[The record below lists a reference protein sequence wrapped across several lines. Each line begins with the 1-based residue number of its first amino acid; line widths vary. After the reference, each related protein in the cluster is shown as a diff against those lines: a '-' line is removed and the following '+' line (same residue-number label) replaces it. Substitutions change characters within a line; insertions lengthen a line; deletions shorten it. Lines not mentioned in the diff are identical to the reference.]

1 MKGLGVLKKSAIMFL
16 TAAVVCTTPVGLT
29 TSVSAESSSVDY
41 SSNYTWVQMNPT
53 TYPTGRTA
61 PLMTYDPVNK
71 YVILFG
77 GLVSG
82 VWSSETW
89 KWDGQN
95 WTLLNPTT
103 KPPARSG
110 GGMAYDPNSQQVIMY
125 GGDGGGTGTW
135 AWTGTNW
142 KQLPTAHNP
151 GVRRIPYMS
160 VAPSANGTTQNIL
173 LFGGLDSNS
182 NEYGDTWIWD
192 GTDWAQV
199 AINSG
204 PSARSFGQMAY
215 DPIHKRTVL
224 FGGVSKGVFY
234 NDTWTWDGSQWT
246 QHLMSASHIPQAR
259 AGAGMAF
266 DDSHIIMAGGDGS
279 GTSLNDTW
287 IWDGSQWEKQSLQ
300 SSYTPHAHMGMT
312 YDAKNGKIVIFG
324 GFTSGVSAL
333 PRDTWILQNLPK
345 VKTGLA
351 DKITST
357 SVSLSGELLSEGKS
371 PVQYAG
377 IEINDG
383 NAVTRHAAPDNSLG
397 SYMLNITDLK
407 PDTSYTY
414 RAYAVDVYGN
424 VAYGDNASFITKKK
438 SPLLLDSYNYSLKIG
453 ETHQTVA
460 QSVYEGD
467 GSLFTITDGVTF
479 SSQSPE
485 IASVDDK
492 GLVKGVAE
500 GNTVVTAVYNG
511 LSAQVTVNVYF
522 TPPTL
527 VRLSADSESYTL
539 RKGTTQPTVTRAV
552 YDDGTSEV
560 ITGNLQYTSSDES
573 IATVDSNG
581 VITARSKGSADI
593 TIEYAGKTFVIRVNV
608 TEKHNSKNNTTSGD
622 STPAAP
628 TPEPTVTPGTDPEVV
643 ITDPSTSEPIATLI
657 KQDKD
662 GKKTATIAVDSDKA
676 IEALEK
682 SNRSTL
688 VIRSDENADET
699 HTRLDGTI
707 AKWLDNKNGAI
718 ELQSPSGRYILPAK
732 QLGVNELIAKNNAA
746 ASLSQLH
753 LNVTVS
759 AASASAEQGIQN
771 AAAFKKL
778 SMVGPAMNFGVTS
791 TYNGEQTSV
800 PNFDQYAQR
809 LIPLPAGYDPNR
821 ITTGIIYDENQ
832 TSFMHVPTQVV
843 RIDGQYYAQINS
855 LVSNGTYALI
865 WNEKTF
871 DDVTNHWGKAAID
884 SMASRLVVEGMNE
897 MTFDPNRKITRAE
910 FSAIAVRAFGLQ
922 DDRAVGKSFTDVASG
937 TWYTPY
943 VGTASAYGLLN
954 GYTDGS
960 FKPDKTI
967 TRQEAIS
974 ILIRAARLADIN
986 PSASSTATLNSY
998 KDGAQT
1004 SAWAKQDVSYATEQG
1019 IMQGDAAGM
1028 LNSKGAV
1035 TRAET
1040 ASLMERILK
1049 FAELI

>member
-1 MKGLGVLKKSAIMFL
+1 MKRLGVLKKSAIMLL

-29 TSVSAESSSVDY
+29 TSVSAESASVDY
-41 SSNYTWVQMNPT
+41 SSNYTWVQMKPT

-71 YVILFG
+71 YIILFG

-82 VWSSETW
+82 VWSGETW

-95 WTLLNPTT
+95 WTKLTTAT

-110 GGMAYDPNSQQVIMY
+110 GGMAYDPNSHQVIMY
-125 GGDGGGTGTW
+125 GGDGGGTDTW
-135 AWTGTNW
+135 AWTGTDW
-142 KQLPTAHNP
+142 KKLLTAHNP

-160 VAPSANGTTQNIL
+160 MAPDDNGGTNIL
-173 LFGGLDSNS
+173 LFGGLDSNN
-182 NEYGDTWIWD
+182 NEYSDTWIWT
-192 GTDWAQV
+192 GTDWVLAGM
-199 AINSG
+199 NTG

-215 DPIHKRTVL
+215 DPIHKNTVL
-224 FGGVSKGVFY
+224 FGGVGNNTFY
-234 NDTWTWDGSQWT
+234 NDTWTWDGSSWT
-246 QHLMSASHIPQAR
+246 KHTLSASHTPQAR
-259 AGAGMAF
+259 AGGGMAF

-287 IWDGSQWEKQSLQ
+287 IWDGNQWEKQSLQ
-300 SSYTPHAHMGMT
+300 SNFTSHAHLALA
-312 YDAKNGKIVIFG
+312 YDGKNGKIVMFG

-345 VKTGLA
+345 VKTGIVE
-351 DKITST
+351 KVTST
-357 SVSLSGELLSEGKS
+357 SASLSGELLSAGKS

-377 IEINDG
+377 IELNDG
-383 NAVTRHAAPDNSLG
+383 DLVTRQAAPDNQLG
-397 SYMLNITDLK
+397 SYTLNVTDLK
-407 PDTSYTY
+407 PDTNYTY
-414 RAYAVDVYGN
+414 RAYAIDVYGN
-424 VAYGDNASFITKKK
+424 VAYGDNVSFMTKKK
-438 SPLLLDSYNYSLKIG
+438 SPLLLDSYNYSLKMG

-460 QSVYEGD
+460 QSVYESD
-467 GSLFTITDGVTF
+467 NSLFTITDGVTF
-479 SSQSPE
+479 SSQAPE

-511 LSAQVTVNVYF
+511 LTAQVTVNVYF
-522 TPPTL
+522 MPPTL
-527 VRLSADSESYTL
+527 VNLSVDSESYTL
-539 RKGTTQPTVTRAV
+539 RKGTTQSTVTRAV
-552 YDDGTSEV
+552 YDDGTNAV
-560 ITGNLQYTSSDES
+560 ITSGLHYTSSDER
-573 IATVDSNG
+573 IATIDSNG
-581 VITARSKGSADI
+581 VITGRSKGSADI
-593 TIEYAGKTFVIRVNV
+593 TIEYAGKTFTIRVNV
-608 TEKHNSKNNTTSGD
+608 TEKDDSKNNNTTSGGGGG
-622 STPAAP
+622 SVPSKP
-628 TPEPTVTPGTDPEVV
+628 NPEPIAPPEVV
-643 ITDPSTSEPIATLI
+643 IADPSTSEPIATLI
-657 KQDKD
+657 KQEKD
-662 GKKTATIAVDSDKA
+662 GKKTATIAVDSEKA
-676 IEALEK
+676 IESLEK
-682 SNRSTL
+682 SNRSIL
-688 VIRSDENADET
+688 VIHSDENADET
-699 HTRLDGTI
+699 HTQLDGTI

-718 ELQSPSGRYILPAK
+718 ELQSPTGRYILPAK
-732 QLGVNELIAKNNAA
+732 QLGVNELIVKNNAA

-759 AASASAEQGIQN
+759 AASTSAEQGIQN
-771 AAAFKKL
+771 TAASKKVSL
-778 SMVGPAMNFGVTS
+778 VGPAMNFGATS
-791 TYNGEQTSV
+791 TYNGEQTQV
-800 PNFDQYAQR
+800 PNFEQYAQR

-884 SMASRLVVEGMNE
+884 NMASRLVVEGMNE
-897 MTFDPNRKITRAE
+897 TTFDPNRQITRAE

-922 DDRAVGKSFTDVASG
+922 DDHAVGKSFTDVASG

-986 PSASSTATLNSY
+986 PSASSTTALNSY
-998 KDGAQT
+998 KDGVQT
-1004 SAWAKQDVSYATEQG
+1004 SGWAKQDVSYATEKG

-1040 ASLMERILK
+1040 AALMERILK